1 MVPLVEMSQ
10 FSSQGGGGQHKV
22 EYWAVQV
29 FERIGGHD
37 EIDGG
42 EHLVDHLVGIGA
54 LVDEV
59 RGGDVE
65 EVDWHGIARDGR
77 VVDLRALEDAGVAVR
92 FDRYCTGLG
101 WRP

>member
-1 MVPLVEMSQ
+1 MSDLHSPTPLDDRFVDADVGTGAAGGDVPVLEP
-10 FSSQGGGGQHKV
+10 GGGGQHKV
-22 EYWAVQV
+22 GVLGCPGI
-29 FERIGGHD
+29 ERIGGHD

-65 EVDWHGIARDGR
+65 EVDWARD
-77 VVDLRALEDAGVAVR
+77 
-92 FDRYCTGLG
+92 
-101 WRP
+101 RP